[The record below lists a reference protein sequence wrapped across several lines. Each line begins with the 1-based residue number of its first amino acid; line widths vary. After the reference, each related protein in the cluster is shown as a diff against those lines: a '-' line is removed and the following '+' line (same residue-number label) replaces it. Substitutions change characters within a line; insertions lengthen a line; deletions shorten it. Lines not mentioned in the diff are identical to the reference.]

1 MKYTIYQIT
10 NTLNGKIYIGK
21 HQTEDIHDG
30 YFGSGVALRNAIT
43 KYGKENF
50 VKEILFVFNSDE
62 EMNAKERELITEEFV
77 NRSDTY
83 NLGVGGEGGPHF
95 KGKTHTVESRRT
107 ISDETRRKIS
117 VAAKERCQLRK
128 KIENPAKTTQQYIPT
143 AEHKRKISDTL
154 KSKGLVS
161 ANTTE
166 RTVCPYCKKDGQLLA
181 MKRHHFKNCKS
192 LRISEP
198 VSR

>member
-1 MKYTIYQIT
+1 M
-10 NTLNGKIYIGK
+10 
-21 HQTEDIHDG
+21 
-30 YFGSGVALRNAIT
+30 ALRNAIT

-95 KGKTHTVESRRT
+95 KGKTHTVESRNKMGRPGKTMSVETRQKISDSNRRRT